1 MADESRTLYEI
12 AWEAHEK
19 AFGCPPN
26 IWGRWAHDDF
36 HAKIIMEAIV
46 EGVPLDTTPEGY
58 DPDDPESRWV
68 G

>member
-1 MADESRTLYEI
+1 MADTPKTLYEL

>member
-1 MADESRTLYEI
+1 MIEESKSLYQL

-19 AFGCPPN
+19 AFGFPPN